1 MVINRK
7 GRQFLP
13 TPVLSDPATQRAI
26 QDGRLVLQ
34 RGQWIKKNTGA
45 PSIRYFD
52 ISGNGLVDCVINRPG
67 MMSEFMDR
75 VRGERAREYSINQI
89 LADIFGELEHSVS
102 DEFVGTKQS
111 VS

>member
-26 QDGRLVLQ
+26 RDGRLVLQ
-34 RGQWIKKNTGA
+34 RGQWIKYYPGA
-45 PSIRYFD
+45 PSFRYFD
-52 ISGNGLVDCVINRPG
+52 ISAYGQLDYVHNRPG

-75 VRGERAREYSINQI
+75 VRSERERQDAVDQI
-89 LADIFGELEHSVS
+89 LADIFG
-102 DEFVGTKQS
+102 
-111 VS
+111 

>member
-26 QDGRLVLQ
+26 KDGRLVLQ
-34 RGQWIKKNTGA
+34 RGQWIQMN
-45 PSIRYFD
+45 PCSRPVRYFD
-52 ISGNGLVDCVINRPG
+52 ITAYGQLDYVRNRPG

-75 VRGERAREYSINQI
+75 VHGERARQNEIDQI
-89 LADIFGELEHSVS
+89 LADIFG
-102 DEFVGTKQS
+102 
-111 VS
+111 

>member
-1 MVINRK
+1 MNMVINRK

-89 LADIFGELEHSVS
+89 LADIFG
-102 DEFVGTKQS
+102 
-111 VS
+111 

>member
-34 RGQWIKKNTGA
+34 RGQWIKKNPGA
-45 PSIRYFD
+45 RSIRYFD
-52 ISGNGLVDCVINRPG
+52 ISFDGQLNYVINRPG
-67 MMSEFMDR
+67 MMSEFIDR
-75 VRGERAREYSINQI
+75 VRRERERQDAVDQI
-89 LADIFGELEHSVS
+89 LADIFG
-102 DEFVGTKQS
+102 
-111 VS
+111 